1 MNAST
6 RVRAIV
12 ATGVLGLGV
21 VLAGC
26 SGASPSADAA
36 VPTPETLRLGVP
48 PGEADPEF
56 LDQMGPMADLVEQAT
71 GIPVE
76 VTKTSDYLAIVEAM
90 RSGLLDVAMFSPM
103 PTVIARDV
111 GRVEPLAVALGAP
124 YRTEIICSPDAGVDE
139 LADIQD
145 KSMAFVDPGSTS
157 GNYIPRLLLQQ
168 AGVDLEALDE
178 TFAGGH
184 DVSALSVKQGSTDC
198 GAVASMI
205 LAQLVESGTLAE
217 SDYELIAESDPLPIS
232 LVIIARE
239 GLDAEVKQ
247 QIADAFIGNTDEA
260 ILGITGAKELVA
272 PEDADWTI
280 FEEAA
285 SELGVTLEDAE

>member
-1 MNAST
+1 MTTIQT
-6 RVRAIV
+6 RIRAV
-12 ATGVLGLGV
+12 AAAGALSLAA

-26 SGASPSADAA
+26 SASSADATDA
-36 VPTPETLRLGVP
+36 TPETLRLGVP

-56 LDQMGPMADLVEQAT
+56 LDQMQPMADLVEDAT
-71 GIPVE
+71 GLPVD

-90 RSGLLDVAMFSPM
+90 RSNLLDVAMFSPM

-111 GRVEPLAVALGAP
+111 GNIEPLAVALGAP
-124 YRTEIICSPDAGVDE
+124 YSTYIICRPDAAVDE

-145 KSMAFVDPGSTS
+145 KTMAFVDPGSTS

-168 AGVDLEALDE
+168 AGVDLETLDE

-198 GAVASMI
+198 GAVASM
-205 LAQLVESGTLAE
+205 LLPQLIE
-217 SDYELIAESDPLPIS
+217 SDTLEESDFEIIAESDPLPIS

-239 GLDAEVKQ
+239 GLDDEIKQ
-247 QIADAFIGNTDEA
+247 QIAEAFIGNTDEA
-260 ILGITGAKELVA
+260 ILGVTGAEDLVA

-285 SELGVTLEDAE
+285 AELGVSLEEAE

>member
-1 MNAST
+1 MMNAST
-6 RVRAIV
+6 RARAVV
-12 ATGVLGLGV
+12 ATVLGLGA

-26 SGASPSADAA
+26 SGSTPSADAA
-36 VPTPETLRLGVP
+36 SPLPETLRLGVP
-48 PGEADPEF
+48 PSEADPEF
-56 LDQMGPMADLVEQAT
+56 LDQMEPLADLVAEAT
-71 GIPVE
+71 DIPVE

-124 YRTEIICSPDAGVDE
+124 YATEIICRPDAGVDE

-168 AGVDLEALDE
+168 AGVDLETLDS

-198 GAVASMI
+198 GAVASML
-205 LAQLVESGTLAE
+205 LAQLTESGTLTE
-217 SDYELIAESDPLPIS
+217 SEYEIIAESDPLPIS
-232 LVIIARE
+232 LVFIARE
-239 GLDAEVKQ
+239 GLDPEVKK
-247 QIADAFIGNTDEA
+247 QIADALIGNTDEA
-260 ILGITGAKELVA
+260 ILGVTGAEELVA

-285 SELGVTLEDAE
+285 AELGVTLEEAE